1 MNTQRNEE
9 KAAKQG
15 MFLKEKLQTQLL
27 AVHKTLKETLTE
39 LCELGISFP
48 LLQYRVSDK
57 FDATEIYLISFNE
70 TYDGYQIE
78 LNGEYDKYSIFIKE
92 DGTIDYADKNKTSSL
107 VEPVLIY
114 GDILYILSVVNL
126 SEVIDTLRRKYIA

>member
-1 MNTQRNEE
+1 MNTQKNEE

-70 TYDGYQIE
+70 TYGGYRIE
-78 LNGEYDKYSIFIKE
+78 LNGKYDKYSIFIKE
-92 DGTIDYADKNKTSSL
+92 DGTIDYVDKDGIA
-107 VEPVLIY
+107 EPVLIY